1 VAALLLS
8 GVSHSYPPAI
18 HLRTRAPVRYP
29 WPMATPLWFET
40 VDKGAGGVDLVEELS
55 KLADLKQQVRAAVSL
70 RTEAR

>member
-1 VAALLLS
+1 
-8 GVSHSYPPAI
+8 
-18 HLRTRAPVRYP
+18 
-29 WPMATPLWFET
+29 MATPLWFET